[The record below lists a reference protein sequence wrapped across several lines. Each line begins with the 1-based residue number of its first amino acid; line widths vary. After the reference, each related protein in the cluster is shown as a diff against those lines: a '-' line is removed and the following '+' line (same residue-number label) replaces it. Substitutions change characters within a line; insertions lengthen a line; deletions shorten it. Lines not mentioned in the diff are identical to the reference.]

1 MQYLYIDESGSMTID
16 HFNDWPYFVIAI
28 VRCGN
33 PDKLKTLYKR
43 FIKKHMNDSLA

>member
-33 PDKLKTLYKR
+33 PDKWSRQDLCAKL
-43 FIKKHMNDSLA
+43 FAGSG